1 MARSSSIDLPVA
13 PGIGQ
18 SSALSFAPIGHR
30 SRQPNV
36 TTREAA
42 AISSGVAVRGV
53 LGPSRIPI
61 SANRSTTT
69 GLMAVAAC
77 TPALSARHPGDGA
90 ALNRASDNTLRKV
103 FSTQTNRTRPTE
115 VSRVRQPNRF
125 ASRPPRRE
133 NVYVARGHW
142 REIAG
147 TELGAW
153 PRRELTME

>member
-1 MARSSSIDLPVA
+1 MESPRAPDRSAASCVEAFDPA
-13 PGIGQ
+13 P
-18 SSALSFAPIGHR
+18 
-30 SRQPNV
+30 
-36 TTREAA
+36 
-42 AISSGVAVRGV
+42 
-53 LGPSRIPI
+53 
-61 SANRSTTT
+61 
-69 GLMAVAAC
+69 
-77 TPALSARHPGDGA
+77 LSARHPGGRA
-90 ALNRASDNTLRKV
+90 ALTSASDNTLRKV

-153 PRRELTME
+153 PRRD